1 VYFRIKNLY
10 PVMIY
15 NDSKEKSF
23 DRQLKMSYN
32 KKYKSFNI
40 SNKLSYRDRLTIITM
55 NEGKRTM
62 TVEDWIN
69 NDPEALYT
77 HVAVKKKA
85 FIAGAIFDRLKKKL
99 NIL

>member
-1 VYFRIKNLY
+1 
-10 PVMIY
+10 
-15 NDSKEKSF
+15 
-23 DRQLKMSYN
+23 
-32 KKYKSFNI
+32 
-40 SNKLSYRDRLTIITM
+40 M

-99 NIL
+99 NIE

>member
-1 VYFRIKNLY
+1 
-10 PVMIY
+10 MIY

-23 DRQLKMSYN
+23 DRQLKMSYS

-40 SNKLSYRDRLTIITM
+40 SNKLSYRDRLTITTM

-69 NDPEALYT
+69 NDPEALYN
-77 HVAVKKKA
+77 HAAIKRKV
-85 FIAGAIFDRLKKKL
+85 FIAVAIFDKLKKKL
-99 NIL
+99 NIE